1 MELNQI
7 TDQII
12 GTAIDVHRVLG
23 PGLLESAYE
32 ACLAYELSHR
42 GLNVERQKAL
52 PVQYKEATLEIG
64 YRLDLL
70 VERQVIV
77 ELKAVD
83 SLTQLH
89 KAQLLSYLKLSGLNL
104 GLLINFNVR
113 VLKNGIQ
120 RLVMD

>member
-1 MELNQI
+1 
-7 TDQII
+7 
-12 GTAIDVHRVLG
+12 
-23 PGLLESAYE
+23 
-32 ACLAYELSHR
+32 LAYELSHR
-42 GLNVERQKAL
+42 GLNVEPQKAL

-89 KAQLLSYLKLSGLNL
+89 KAQLLSYLKLSGLTL